1 MSSPESKSCVWIVLG
16 ALVAL
21 PILIALWPLF
31 LIGGLLALGVW
42 GVIAYLDL
50 MVVQDATAWADPLLG
65 RICRLGH
72 HHGLIKQLQVRGEW
86 GKRQLVL
93 DLKLLEGDDTDARLF
108 DRDIHLPLSQHPG
121 SMANVGL
128 AASLRRRMRE
138 QDFELIN
145 HLAVE
150 AQAMQSAI
158 GWIEELN
165 WSRQALT
172 TLGQMEMDVQ
182 ETLDLAP
189 GNALLEPAIPQLQE
203 AQRRIH
209 AERSQI
215 EEGLDEALDRSQQLA
230 EFLTVPASVRRM
242 LNFDPTSFDNRTRL
256 KDLRRTFNDLVLL
269 NDTFRELSAQKLA

>member
-42 GVIAYLDL
+42 GVIAYRDL
-50 MVVQDATAWADPLLG
+50 MVVHDATAWADPLLG

-230 EFLTVPASVRRM
+230 EFLTVPASVRRI

-256 KDLRRTFNDLVLL
+256 KDLRRSFNDLVLL
-269 NDTFRELSAQKLA
+269 NDTFRKLSAQKLA